1 MMEMCTI
8 QFGKCPSDIDICP
21 PLRQLKTEHGP
32 LLEQMDAFREMA
44 MEIGQDENRV
54 DWSMALSV
62 LRDKVERF
70 VKELDVHSRREEDVL
85 FEMMAK
91 HIGREVGPIAVME
104 YEHDTAKGLLKQFL
118 QAARAVDGMVNREQA
133 IRIACDVIS
142 AEAILSQHFLKEEQ
156 VLFLMAE
163 QLLSAEEK
171 RTLQEEIEK
180 IK

>member
-1 MMEMCTI
+1 MEMRTNL
-8 QFGKCPSDIDICP
+8 FGKCASDIDLCQ

-32 LLEQMDAFREMA
+32 LRKQMDAFRELA
-44 MEIGQDENRV
+44 MDIGQDENRV

-62 LRDKVERF
+62 LREMVERF

-104 YEHDTAKGLLKQFL
+104 HEHDSAKAFLKQFL
-118 QAARAVDGMVNREQA
+118 QAAKAVNGILDHKQA
-133 IRIACDVIS
+133 LRIADDAIQ
-142 AEAILSQHFLKEEQ
+142 AETILSQHFLKEEQ
-156 VLFLMAE
+156 VLFPMAE

>member
-1 MMEMCTI
+1 MDMCTNL
-8 QFGKCPSDIDICP
+8 FGKCASDIDLCP

-32 LLEQMDAFREMA
+32 LREQMDAFRVMA
-44 MEIGQDENRV
+44 MEIGRDENRD
-54 DWSMALSV
+54 DWSKSLSV
-62 LRDKVERF
+62 LRVMVERF
-70 VKELDVHSRREEDVL
+70 VSNLDVHSRREEDVL

-118 QAARAVDGMVNREQA
+118 QAARAVEGMVDREQA
-133 IRIACDVIS
+133 IRIADDAIS

-156 VLFLMAE
+156 VLFPMAE
-163 QLLSAEEK
+163 QMLSAEEK

>member
-1 MMEMCTI
+1 MEMCTNL
-8 QFGKCPSDIDICP
+8 FGKCASDIEFCS
-21 PLRQLKTEHGP
+21 PLRQLKEEHGP
-32 LLEQMDAFREMA
+32 LREQMDAFREMA
-44 MEIGQDENRV
+44 VAIGQEEGRE
-54 DWSMALSV
+54 DWSKALFE

-118 QAARAVDGMVNREQA
+118 QAARAVDGVIEREQA
-133 IRIACDVIS
+133 IRIADDAIS
-142 AEAILSQHFLKEEQ
+142 AAAILSQHFLKEEQ
-156 VLFLMAE
+156 VLFPMAE
-163 QLLSAEEK
+163 QLLSTEEK